1 MESKALSEESTTN
14 LASSGYSFAPKYTYV
29 HNSKIG
35 KEID

>member
-14 LASSGYSFAPKYTYV
+14 LASSGYSFAPKHTYI
-29 HNSKIG
+29 HISKIG